1 MLDSPLHVNTMREI
15 LASTCYLT
23 LCLRRIRNRGL
34 IGIFVRFLLTHTHEG
49 SPVIDA
55 LINRLSAQTELRLAT
70 LHFFYALVD
79 LNCEDVMLVLIMQHL
94 VPCNHVMLSQRG
106 GVLQEN
112 DTNCLWAAKLLSF
125 IPSTCKLPS
134 QKGFNSSID
143 YSSSE
148 NEPESRIRSWS
159 KNSDE
164 STGDSRYGQLAFS
177 PGNMFDSNE
186 QILISD
192 RAQSGK
198 DTACLRNY
206 LNDWNVQVCSSVAA
220 TSNWTYLY
228 DGQQSV
234 IKDAVQMPI
243 KHQSL
248 STIANSNG
256 QLVET
261 EKAISHLKNDVDFD
275 LASPG
280 QSSGYQS
287 FNFHYRSQDTILE
300 DSSFFSKDVQDDL
313 EFWSLM
319 REDLESIKTIP
330 QIENE
335 ETPEDVV
342 DSSSPTIGLFLE
354 TLVKSVDGWLNNSI
368 EVNLALCSI
377 LSRVASYPQPLLQ
390 SLILNP
396 YLILQPSIPGLF
408 SNIATLKQRID
419 SALNTNENALGLI
432 EEARS
437 SLQSRLPYSAK
448 TDAANT
454 SAIKS
459 NTKHRSSSR
468 LAGLFSSMVRKDPA
482 ESMVKEVVHYRIRS
496 SENGSQFGGGEL
508 NDPIGSHIAMCAVL
522 LEEWLH
528 ELAAISMEH
537 AVHFTPISLP
547 LTKL

>member
-1 MLDSPLHVNTMREI
+1 
-15 LASTCYLT
+15 
-23 LCLRRIRNRGL
+23 
-34 IGIFVRFLLTHTHEG
+34 
-49 SPVIDA
+49 
-55 LINRLSAQTELRLAT
+55 
-70 LHFFYALVD
+70 
-79 LNCEDVMLVLIMQHL
+79 
-94 VPCNHVMLSQRG
+94 
-106 GVLQEN
+106 
-112 DTNCLWAAKLLSF
+112 
-125 IPSTCKLPS
+125 
-134 QKGFNSSID
+134 
-143 YSSSE
+143 
-148 NEPESRIRSWS
+148 
-159 KNSDE
+159 
-164 STGDSRYGQLAFS
+164 
-177 PGNMFDSNE
+177 MFDSNE

-330 QIENE
+330 QVIIQFSSIIEFNSKLTDTKCYYLNQIENE

-459 NTKHRSSSR
+459 KC
-468 LAGLFSSMVRKDPA
+468 L
-482 ESMVKEVVHYRIRS
+482 I
-496 SENGSQFGGGEL
+496 
-508 NDPIGSHIAMCAVL
+508 I
-522 LEEWLH
+522 
-528 ELAAISMEH
+528 
-537 AVHFTPISLP
+537 
-547 LTKL
+547 